1 VTLGASYGG
10 YMTYWIQGQP
20 LGRKFKAI
28 VTHDGSFNTISQ
40 YSSEELW
47 FMQHDFNGTL
57 WDAFPNYERWN
68 PAAHTDQWSTPHLV
82 IHNELDYRLPIA
94 EGLAAFN
101 VLQVRGVK
109 SKFLSF
115 PDENHWV
122 LKPENSRIW
131 YLTVLDW
138 VNEAVGLPMA
148 SRADDV
154 AYRATLMNGPWI

>member
-1 VTLGASYGG
+1 
-10 YMTYWIQGQP
+10 M
-20 LGRKFKAI
+20 
-28 VTHDGSFNTISQ
+28 
-40 YSSEELW
+40 
-47 FMQHDFNGTL
+47 
-57 WDAFPNYERWN
+57 
-68 PAAHTDQWSTPHLV
+68 